1 MTEQN
6 TEQESTNTT
15 QSEVTDTKPDNTQQ
29 DNTTQQSEPENTT
42 QEEEG
47 QGPDPRISKLNQEA
61 AKWRSQFR
69 EQEKAN
75 ADLQSQ
81 FDQFRQSIAK
91 AIGGDT
97 NEATPEQLVEEAQQK
112 QQEAEGRYRKLQQKL
127 VLHDAIR
134 AAGADPDLAAPF
146 IRGGDKFATLDPST
160 EDYEAQVAALVAETV
175 EEYPKLRVQVAPP
188 TSGNTSTPSENSSKQ
203 YTRDDLKGLPAE
215 EINRLYREGKLKNLT
230 S

>member
-1 MTEQN
+1 MEEQN
-6 TEQESTNTT
+6 TEQVDTDTT
-15 QSEVTDTKPDNTQQ
+15 QNEVTDTKPDTQQ
-29 DNTTQQSEPENTT
+29 QDVTTPQPEQKDTT
-42 QEEEG
+42 RENDQE
-47 QGPDPRISKLNQEA
+47 PDPRISKLNQEA
-61 AKWRSQFR
+61 AKWRNQFR

-75 ADLQSQ
+75 ADLQTQ

-97 NEATPEQLVEEAQQK
+97 DEATPEQLVKEAQQK
-112 QQEAEGRYRKLQQKL
+112 QQEAEGRYRELQQKL

-134 AAGADPDLAAPF
+134 AAGADPDLAVPF
-146 IRGGDKFATLDPST
+146 IRGGDKFATLDPSA

-175 EEYPKLRVQVAPP
+175 EEYPKLRAQVAPP
-188 TSGNTSTPSENSSKQ
+188 TSGNTSTPSENSTKQ
-203 YTRDDLKGLPAE
+203 YTREDLQGMPAE